1 MKRFGDFAQENV
13 MDGDKKRL
21 DDILNHE
28 VKLLQVQFKGSK
40 FDRKD
45 SGNECMTM
53 QIEIDGRHC
62 IVFTGSGVLIDQA
75 RKYQAELP
83 FIVTVKKIDRY
94 YTFS

>member
-21 DDILNHE
+21 DDLLNQE

-40 FDRKD
+40 FERKN

-53 QIEIDGRHC
+53 QIEMDSRRY
-62 IVFTGSGVLIDQA
+62 IVFTGSSVLIDQA
-75 RKYQAELP
+75 RKYQSELP
-83 FIVTVKKIDRY
+83 FMVTIKKIDRY

>member
-1 MKRFGDFAQENV
+1 MKRFGDFAQESV

-21 DDILNHE
+21 DDILNQE
-28 VKLLQVQFKGSK
+28 VKLLQVLFKGSK
-40 FDRKD
+40 FERKN

-53 QIEIDGRHC
+53 QIEIDGRRC
-62 IVFTGSGVLIDQA
+62 IVFTGSSVLIDQA

-83 FIVTVKKIDRY
+83 FMVTVKKIDRY